1 MSVGVLLIASLL
13 SASEAVPNE
22 AIVPNE
28 DASTNAATASSQPV
42 LITADSTYYD
52 RKEGYAI
59 FKGHVAVHDADYQ
72 LHADRAYVFM
82 QAASNTLSR
91 IAAIGSVAITNGTKR
106 AYGSQ
111 ATYHRDE
118 GLVVLHGAEGADAR
132 VLDETPAGARV
143 VQGRKIRFWI
153 DREQV
158 EVLDATLSSPKP
170 EGSLKLLN

>member
-1 MSVGVLLIASLL
+1 MSVGVLLVASLL

-22 AIVPNE
+22 AVLSE
-28 DASTNAATASSQPV
+28 TASTNEVAASSQPV

>member
-1 MSVGVLLIASLL
+1 MSVAVLLIASLI
-13 SASEAVPNE
+13 SASEAAPNE
-22 AIVPNE
+22 AASSEV
-28 DASTNAATASSQPV
+28 ASTNGAAASSQPV

>member
-1 MSVGVLLIASLL
+1 MSVAVLLIASLL
-13 SASEAVPNE
+13 SASEAVSDE
-22 AIVPNE
+22 AASGE
-28 DASTNAATASSQPV
+28 AASTNAAAASSQPV

-106 AYGSQ
+106 AYGQQ

>member
-1 MSVGVLLIASLL
+1 MSAGVLLIASLL
-13 SASEAVPNE
+13 AAGGAASDGA
-22 AIVPNE
+22 
-28 DASTNAATASSQPV
+28 AATNGTAAASQPV

-52 RKEGYAI
+52 RKEGLAV

-118 GLVVLHGAEGADAR
+118 GLVVLHGSDGADAR
-132 VLDETPAGARV
+132 VLDETPGGARTV
-143 VQGRKIRFWI
+143 SGRKIRFWI

-170 EGSLKLLN
+170 DGGLKLLN